1 MDYKNYD
8 IEDFLTD
15 RSFVKWVVD
24 RDEEAGIFWEAC
36 RESDTSLMEKIDH
49 ARALILSIRK
59 VEQHP
64 SEDQVKSIWQKI
76 DQEISDSSF
85 EANHRA
91 ANHRILKIAASVS
104 ILLMMLAVSLFL
116 REGGSITA
124 PVVSAEIEVPADEF
138 VDYRND
144 SGKPVRLSLAD
155 GSVVTLEGKSVLK
168 YRNDYK
174 GQASREVFLEGEAFF
189 DIAKN
194 PQQPFLVYANEIVT
208 KVLGTSFRVKA
219 YGDEKDIVVTV
230 KEGKVSVFSAK
241 EVKTK
246 AGDIDSNVNGVI
258 LTPNQQVVYLRKEDF
273 FNKTLI
279 EKPEIVKIEA
289 FQYNF
294 KFDNTPVK
302 KVFAVLQEAYG
313 VEILFDEEVMKSCYI
328 TVPLG
333 KEPLYEKL
341 KIICRAI
348 GASYELIDAKIVIS
362 SKGC

>member
-15 RSFVKWVVD
+15 HSFVKWVVD
-24 RDEEAGIFWEAC
+24 HDEEAGIFWEAC
-36 RESDTSLMEKIDH
+36 GESDTELMEKIDQ

-64 SEDQVKSIWQKI
+64 SEDQVKSIWRKI
-76 DQEISDSSF
+76 DHDISDSSF

-91 ANHRILKIAASVS
+91 ASRRILKIAASVS
-104 ILLMMLAVSLFL
+104 VLLMMLASSLFL
-116 REGGSITA
+116 REGESITT
-124 PVVSAEIEVPADEF
+124 PVVSVETEAPAEKF
-138 VDYRND
+138 VDYQNT
-144 SGKPVRLSLAD
+144 SGKPVRFTLAD
-155 GSVVTLEGKSVLK
+155 GSVVTLESKSALK
-168 YRNDYK
+168 YRKDYD

-219 YGDEKDIVVTV
+219 YGDEKDFVVSV

-241 EVKTK
+241 ESPAKIND
-246 AGDIDSNVNGVI
+246 ADANVNGVI
-258 LTPNQQVVYLRKEDF
+258 LTPNQQVVYLRKENF
-273 FNKTLI
+273 FNKSLI
-279 EKPEIVKIEA
+279 DKPEIVKIEA

-313 VEILFDEEVMKSCYI
+313 VEILFDEEVMKNCHI

-341 KIICRAI
+341 KIICRTI

>member
-8 IEDFLTD
+8 IEDFLSD
-15 RSFVKWVVD
+15 HSFVKWVVD

-49 ARALILSIRK
+49 ARALILGIRK

-64 SEDQVKSIWQKI
+64 SEEQVKNIWQKI
-76 DQEISDSSF
+76 DHEISDTSF

-91 ANHRILKIAASVS
+91 ANRKILKIAASVS
-104 ILLMMLAVSLFL
+104 ILLTMLAALFL
-116 REGGSITA
+116 QKDQSIIA
-124 PVVSAEIEVPADEF
+124 PVVSVETEVPADEY
-138 VDYRND
+138 VNYQND
-144 SGKPVRLSLAD
+144 SGKPVRLTLSD
-155 GSVVTLEGKSVLK
+155 GSMITLESKSVLK
-168 YRNDYK
+168 YRNDYA
-174 GQASREVFLEGEAFF
+174 GQTSREVFLEGEAFF

-219 YGDEKDIVVTV
+219 YGDEKDFVVSV

-241 EVKTK
+241 ESPAKVN
-246 AGDIDSNVNGVI
+246 DIDANVNGVI
-258 LTPNQQVVYLRKEDF
+258 LTPNQQVVYLRKENF
-273 FNKTLI
+273 FNKSLI
-279 EKPEIVKIEA
+279 DKPEIVRIEA

-313 VEILFDEEVMKSCYI
+313 VEILFDEEVMKNCHI

-341 KIICRAI
+341 KIICRTI